1 MAAPNLCTSAECRV
15 ITDIHLRSIYAANN
29 DVELR
34 YWEDGDCVV
43 DINEAAKGRQNEAH
57 P

>member
-15 ITDIHLRSIYAANN
+15 ITDIHLRSIYAVNN